1 MTTTGKFIGMN
12 PVICVIQPGE
22 VPIIALFWSV
32 SWTFHDA
39 VFMIIHR
46 EGKFRNVQYPS
57 IRDLKCFCFRQRDSK
72 IVSHG

>member
-1 MTTTGKFIGMN
+1 MTATGEFIWMN

-32 SWTFHDA
+32 SWAFHDA

-57 IRDLKCFCFRQRDSK
+57 IGDLR
-72 IVSHG
+72 